1 MIVFFSLDPSPPE
14 LGTFPGQ
21 DKVMHF
27 MVYTFLMLWF
37 GCCYMPG
44 KTYRYLGIGF
54 ILMGIVLEIIQGL
67 VGYRS
72 MEYFDMLVNSI
83 GVAMGWLLAGTR
95 LSSALIQIESRF
107 GINRREH
114 E

>member
-1 MIVFFSLDPSPPE
+1 MVVFFSLDPSPPE
-14 LGTFPGQ
+14 LGAFPGQ

-44 KTYRYLGIGF
+44 RTYRYLGIGL
-54 ILMGIVLEIIQGL
+54 ISMGIILEIVQGL

-72 MEYFDMLVNSI
+72 MEYADMLVNSI
-83 GVAMGWLLAGTR
+83 GVCMGWLLAGTR
-95 LSSALIQIESRF
+95 LSSSLIQIESRF

-114 E
+114 K